1 MKRKL
6 KQWWSTILLISTKQT
21 ITSHINSLNTK
32 KTMTYDVGYPGS
44 GLGQAQKYGRVK
56 PVKWDPNIPSFGN
69 WISNGNTD
77 INNDKKPA

>member
-1 MKRKL
+1 MVNN
-6 KQWWSTILLISTKQT
+6 STNISTKRT

-32 KTMTYDVGYPGS
+32 KTTTYDVGNPGS
-44 GLGQAQKYGRVK
+44 GLEQIQKYGWVK
-56 PVKWDPNIPSFGN
+56 PVKQDPNIPSFDN